1 VTIACRTETPQTAQ
15 YIYEAYKQRN
25 EIEVMFDSYKTF
37 MKADAMYMRNR
48 HVLEGWLF
56 ANFLAML
63 AYYKL
68 YNRLR
73 KAKLIAKESPKDI
86 IELAKSVYQI
96 RMHGEW
102 KRSEIPQRVMKL
114 FGKIKIDSLT

>member
-1 VTIACRTETPQTAQ
+1 
-15 YIYEAYKQRN
+15 
-25 EIEVMFDSYKTF
+25 
-37 MKADAMYMRNR
+37 MKADVMYMRNR

-68 YNRLR
+68 FDRLR
-73 KAKLIAKESPKDI
+73 KAHLIAKESPKDI

-96 RMHGEW
+96 RIQGKW
-102 KRSEIPQRVMKL
+102 NRSEIPQRVRKL